1 MSPGATVRLPTAGG
15 RVTLRV
21 VRFAYPFV
29 EGIPQPDSSEVVFP
43 ARHASAEVRTTGPDG
58 AYRLKLYPDA
68 VVVPPQELVDRD
80 VQFSTPEGT
89 RLALHVRASEEG
101 LVHGL
106 PIACWGDA
114 GVRCTATIL
123 VDLSETTSIRVRGVA
138 WGGVTGNLLLVG
150 LAVLVGVILEGLAHF
165 DIE

>member
-1 MSPGATVRLPTAGG
+1 
-15 RVTLRV
+15 VTLRV
-21 VRFAYPFV
+21 VRFAYPLV
-29 EGIPQPDSSEVVFP
+29 EGVPEPDTSEVVFP
-43 ARHASAEVRTTGPDG
+43 VRHASAEVRTTRPDG
-58 AYRLKLYPDA
+58 AYALTLHPDA
-68 VVVPPQELVDRD
+68 VLAPPEALVGRD

-89 RLALHVRASEEG
+89 RLALHVRALREG

-123 VDLSETTSIRVRGVA
+123 VDLSETTSIRVRGMA

-150 LAVLVGVILEGLAHF
+150 LVVLASVVLEALAHL